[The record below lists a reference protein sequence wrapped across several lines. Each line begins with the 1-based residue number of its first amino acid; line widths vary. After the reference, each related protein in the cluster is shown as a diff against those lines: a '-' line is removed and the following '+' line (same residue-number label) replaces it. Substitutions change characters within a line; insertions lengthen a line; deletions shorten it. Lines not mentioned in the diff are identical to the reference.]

1 MCGMTLPLS
10 TRSGTVLSSSANAAQ
25 KVSRYLRYLVGLRET
40 SYLTE
45 LQVTQV
51 IHLWIALPEG
61 DKEQVDY
68 SLVIRR
74 N

>member
-1 MCGMTLPLS
+1 MGLLG
-10 TRSGTVLSSSANAAQ
+10 GTSPGS
-25 KVSRYLRYLVGLRET
+25 LRYLVGLRET

-45 LQVTQV
+45 LQVTLV

-68 SLVIRR
+68 SLAIRC